1 MPPVAS
7 HRRVCLLLA
16 ALVGL
21 AGCRGA
27 VPARVAPPRLYA
39 LLVSGGG
46 DRAHNYQSHVLHLR
60 QLLAVLHAA
69 GVPPEHVTVLASDG
83 TDPTPD
89 LAVRELEPEPAFWL
103 IAETPAG
110 TALAPPVTFANT
122 ALDGVRVEAA
132 SRSALAAWFAEAAR
146 RLRSGDTLLLYV
158 TDHGSR
164 DPAGGSDSRITL
176 WGADESLS
184 VHELRDMLAQLD
196 PGVRVVLLMSQCYS
210 GGFATLRV
218 PPDAAHPGGICGYF
232 SSTAD
237 RPAYGCYPENR
248 GRNNVGHSFHFLAA
262 LAHGASFAAAHREV
276 LLADRTP
283 DVPLRTSDVYLAE
296 LLQRAA
302 GGGASQAAALTD
314 ELLRTAW
321 ANPADSE
328 DDVRLVDQ
336 VAAAFGVAS
345 PRSLAELDANVER
358 LGALA
363 EQLRNQARAWRN
375 GLGDAATAALA
386 RFVAAHPAWRARL
399 APDALSALTPAARQ
413 RVTHE
418 LLAALEPFVR
428 ARPARFARLTHLHD
442 RAERTAAA
450 AYRMDVRL
458 GGLLRLRAILERIAG
473 RVYLATRATP
483 AERAAYAG
491 LVACERLTLPERGL
505 APVPALA
512 VEPPLPPYADD
523 LALAHALVPAW
534 MGINFAE
541 APEGLRRAHGL
552 ADGAAEVVAVYPDSP
567 ALAAGLRPGDVVLGP
582 PGAPF
587 TEHNQVRVWTLLAP
601 IDRPARLVVL
611 RDGLR
616 RTVTL
621 VPRALPTKWPSLP
634 GPVQVGSRAPSLHAR
649 AYRGRLPQAD
659 LADGSAHVLF
669 FWATWCAPCKAALPA
684 LRAFAVAH
692 GARAVAITDEPPRTV
707 DAFFRTFTAPFPDTV
722 ALDETRATFIAYGV
736 TGTPTF
742 VFVDGSGIVRG
753 YATGFDPARGL
764 EPLAPAER

>member
-69 GVPPEHVTVLASDG
+69 GVPPEHVTVLASAG
-83 TDPTPD
+83 TDPAPD

-110 TALAPPVTFANT
+110 PALAPPVTVANT
-122 ALDGVRVEAA
+122 ALHGVRREGGRRQPQRPRGLVRRGSAA
-132 SRSALAAWFAEAAR
+132 PAQRRHAAPLRDRPRESGPRGRQRQPDHAVGGRRIALGARAARHARAARPRRARGAAHVPVLLGRLRDSPRAAGCRSPRRHLRLLLVHRRSARLRVLSGEPRAQQRRPLVPFPRRARARRELCRRPSRSPLGRPHTRRAAAHLRRLPRGAAAAR
-146 RLRSGDTLLLYV
+146 RR
-158 TDHGSR
+158 R
-164 DPAGGSDSRITL
+164 RCIAGGSAHRRAS
-176 WGADESLS
+176 A
-184 VHELRDMLAQLD
+184 H
-196 PGVRVVLLMSQCYS
+196 GVGKS
-210 GGFATLRV
+210 GGLRGRR
-218 PPDAAHPGGICGYF
+218 PPRRPGGSGL
-232 SSTAD
+232 
-237 RPAYGCYPENR
+237 R
-248 GRNNVGHSFHFLAA
+248 GG
-262 LAHGASFAAAHREV
+262 E
-276 LLADRTP
+276 P
-283 DVPLRTSDVYLAE
+283 P
-296 LLQRAA
+296 
-302 GGGASQAAALTD
+302 
-314 ELLRTAW
+314 
-321 ANPADSE
+321 
-328 DDVRLVDQ
+328 
-336 VAAAFGVAS
+336 
-345 PRSLAELDANVER
+345 
-358 LGALA
+358 
-363 EQLRNQARAWRN
+363 
-375 GLGDAATAALA
+375 LA

-669 FWATWCAPCKAALPA
+669 FWATWCAPCKAALPT

>member
-1 MPPVAS
+1 
-7 HRRVCLLLA
+7 
-16 ALVGL
+16 
-21 AGCRGA
+21 
-27 VPARVAPPRLYA
+27 
-39 LLVSGGG
+39 G
-46 DRAHNYQSHVLHLR
+46 DRTHNYQSHVLHLA
-60 QLLAVLHAA
+60 QLLAVLRAA
-69 GVPPEHVTVLASDG
+69 GVPPAHVTVLASDG

-89 LAVRELEPEPAFWL
+89 LAVRELEPESAFWL

-110 TALAPPVTFANT
+110 AALAPPVTFANT
-122 ALDGVRVEAA
+122 ALDGVRVEPAT
-132 SRSALAAWFAEAAR
+132 RPALTAWFAEAAR
-146 RLRSGDTLLLYV
+146 RLRAGDTLLLYV

-176 WGADESLS
+176 WGADASVS
-184 VHELRDMLAQLD
+184 VHELRDLLAQLD

-262 LAHGASFAAAHREV
+262 LAHGASLAAAHREV

-283 DVPLRTSDVYLAE
+283 DVPLRTSDLYLAE
-296 LLQRAA
+296 LLRRAA
-302 GGGASQAAALTD
+302 GGEPQAAALTD

-328 DDVRLVDQ
+328 DDLRLVDQ

-345 PRSLAELDANVER
+345 PRSLAELDGNVER
-358 LGALA
+358 LQALA

-375 GLGDAATAALA
+375 GLGDAATATLA

-399 APDALSALTPAARQ
+399 APDALSTLTPAARQ
-413 RVTHE
+413 RATHE
-418 LLAALEPFVR
+418 LLGALEPFVR
-428 ARPARFARLTHLHD
+428 ARPALFARLTRLH
-442 RAERTAAA
+442 
-450 AYRMDVRL
+450 VRL
-458 GGLLRLRAILERIAG
+458 GGVLRLRAILEAIAG

-523 LALAHALVPAW
+523 LALARTLAPAW
-534 MGINFAE
+534 MGINFAD
-541 APEGLRRAHGL
+541 APEGLRRAHAL
-552 ADGAAEVVAVYPDSP
+552 AAGAAEVVAVYPDSP

-587 TEHNQVRVWTLLAP
+587 TERNQIRVWTLLAP
-601 IDRPARLVVL
+601 VDRPARLVVL

-621 VPRALPTKWPSLP
+621 VPRALPTKQPSLP
-634 GPVQVGSRAPSLHAR
+634 GPVQVGSRAPSLHVR
-649 AYRGRLPQAD
+649 AYRGSLPRAD

-684 LRAFAVAH
+684 LRAFATAH
-692 GARAVAITDEPPRTV
+692 
-707 DAFFRTFTAPFPDTV
+707 
-722 ALDETRATFIAYGV
+722 
-736 TGTPTF
+736 
-742 VFVDGSGIVRG
+742 
-753 YATGFDPARGL
+753 
-764 EPLAPAER
+764 